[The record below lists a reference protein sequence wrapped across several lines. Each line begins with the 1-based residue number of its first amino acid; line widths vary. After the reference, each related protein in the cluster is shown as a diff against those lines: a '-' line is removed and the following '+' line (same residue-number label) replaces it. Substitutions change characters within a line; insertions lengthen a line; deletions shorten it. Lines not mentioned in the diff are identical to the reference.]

1 MKFMQLL
8 IQNTKTFWCSKFFH
22 AIDRQLTR
30 SPNNWLWVTV
40 IITRIDVEIWMPNY
54 MHGELWILF
63 TKNPHKITWD
73 NNIYWAI
80 T

>member
-8 IQNTKTFWCSKFFH
+8 IQNTKTFWCLKFFH

-40 IITRIDVEIWMPNY
+40 IITRIDVEIWLPNY
-54 MHGELWILF
+54 LHEYSQKIP
-63 TKNPHKITWD
+63 TKLHETITV
-73 NNIYWAI
+73 IGK
-80 T
+80 